1 MTPAYLPARR
11 ERLAAALSPTDDLLV
26 IGAGEPVPLPEGS
39 DQTYPYRAHAEY
51 VFTAGGECVG
61 GVIAYDP
68 REGAAGWRS
77 FVPPV
82 TEAERVWCGAR
93 PREGDDIAGFR
104 AWLNARAGRRIA
116 ALGAPIAG
124 VNADP
129 AASEAAR
136 LACAELRRPK
146 DAHELELMGQAVR
159 ATVAGYARL
168 PDRIRPGVTE
178 RTLQIELEAA
188 FQRAGADR
196 TGYGTIVGTGPNAA
210 VLHFEPSTRAV
221 AAGDFVL
228 VDAGAEVCRYV
239 ADVTRTYVAGKP
251 TGFQRDLHAAVRQAQ
266 ERAIARCVP
275 GAEWKQVHL
284 AAAVDLTAGLVGMGI
299 LRGQPESLVEQEV
312 HALFF
317 PHGLGHLVGLGVRD
331 ASGLARGRTRDP
343 RPSLRSLRMDLPLA
357 EGFVVTVEPGLYF
370 IPALLQDSARR
381 ERHRETVNW
390 NLVDAHLAIGG
401 VRIEDDVLVRAGGPE
416 VLTAGIPKALN

>member
-1 MTPAYLPARR
+1 
-11 ERLAAALSPTDDLLV
+11 
-26 IGAGEPVPLPEGS
+26 
-39 DQTYPYRAHAEY
+39 
-51 VFTAGGECVG
+51 
-61 GVIAYDP
+61 
-68 REGAAGWRS
+68 
-77 FVPPV
+77 
-82 TEAERVWCGAR
+82 
-93 PREGDDIAGFR
+93 
-104 AWLNARAGRRIA
+104 
-116 ALGAPIAG
+116 
-124 VNADP
+124 
-129 AASEAAR
+129 
-136 LACAELRRPK
+136 
-146 DAHELELMGQAVR
+146 MGQAVR

-370 IPALLQDSARR
+370 IPALLQDAARR

-416 VLTAGIPKALN
+416 VLTAGIPKALD

>member
-1 MTPAYLPARR
+1 MPPAYLSARR
-11 ERLAAALSPTDDLLV
+11 ERLAAALAPIDALLV
-26 IGAGEPVPLPEGS
+26 IGAGEPIPLPEGS

-61 GVIAYDP
+61 GVIAHDP

-93 PREGDDIAGFR
+93 PREGDDIVGFT
-104 AWLNARAGRRIA
+104 AWRNARAGRRIA
-116 ALGAPIAG
+116 ALGAPVAG

-129 AASEAAR
+129 AATEAAR
-136 LACAELRRPK
+136 LACAEVRRPK
-146 DAHELELMGQAVR
+146 R
-159 ATVAGYARL
+159 S
-168 PDRIRPGVTE
+168 
-178 RTLQIELEAA
+178 LQIELEAA
-188 FQRAGADR
+188 FQHAGADG
-196 TGYGTIVGTGPNAA
+196 TGYGTIVGAGPNAA

-228 VDAGAEVCRYV
+228 VDAGAEVHRYV

-251 TGFQRDLHAAVRQAQ
+251 TGFQRDLHAAVRWAQ

-275 GAEWKQVHL
+275 GAEWKEIHL

>member
-11 ERLAAALSPTDDLLV
+11 ERLGAALAPSDALLL
-26 IGAGEPVPLPEGS
+26 IGAGEPVPLPEGT

-51 VFTAGGECVG
+51 VFAAGFECPG
-61 GVIAYDP
+61 GVVAYDP

-93 PREGDDIAGFR
+93 PREGEDLAGLS
-104 AWLNARAGRRIA
+104 AWLAARHGRSIA
-116 ALGAPIAG
+116 VLGAPVPG
-124 VNADP
+124 VTAD
-129 AASEAAR
+129 AAATEAAR
-136 LACAELRRPK
+136 LACAEVRRPK
-146 DAHELELMGQAVR
+146 DAHELDLLGRAVT
-159 ATVAGYARL
+159 ATSAGFARL
-168 PDRIRPGVTE
+168 PELIRPGVTE

-188 FQRAGADR
+188 FQHAGADR
-196 TGYGTIVGTGPNAA
+196 TGYGTIVGAGPNAA
-210 VLHFEPSTRAV
+210 VLHFEPSARAV
-221 AAGDFVL
+221 SPGDFVL
-228 VDAGAEVCRYV
+228 VDAGAEVQRYV
-239 ADVTRTYVAGKP
+239 ADVTRTYVAGTP
-251 TGFQRDLHAAVRQAQ
+251 TGFQRDLHSAVRQAQ

-275 GAEWKQVHL
+275 GAEWKQIHL
-284 AAAVDLTAGLVGMGI
+284 AAAVDLTAGLVAMGI
-299 LRGQPESLVEQEV
+299 LRGQPESLVEEEV

-370 IPALLQDSARR
+370 IPALLQDPARR
-381 ERHRETVNW
+381 ERHRGTVNW
-390 NLVDAHLAIGG
+390 TLVDAHLGIGG
-401 VRIEDDVLVRAGGPE
+401 VRIEDDVLVRVGGPE
-416 VLTAGIPKALN
+416 VLTAGIPKALA